1 MFSDVQRDR
10 RHKTG
15 QEQAGLFETYYS
27 CAILSNYFSTILQS
41 PLHLKTALIRKYRI
55 TGLTVIRYDHC
66 QIFESQVNKQN
77 CWEEENQRV

>member
-41 PLHLKTALIRKYRI
+41 PLHYSLLAFVSSHIIWDYGYSI
-55 TGLTVIRYDHC
+55 YFV
-66 QIFESQVNKQN
+66 VA
-77 CWEEENQRV
+77 